1 MRDANSEVNREGGDG
16 TACGAVREMIP
27 DFAAARLPGAE
38 RAFVEAHVASC
49 ADCRVELD
57 IVRLLFETRPEAPAR
72 LLELVSKD
80 VMRSA
85 AARRPART
93 WWGVSAAAIAA
104 LALGIGIVS
113 EGAPDAAQEVPAF
126 AREAE
131 EGEIWLS
138 EDGLVAGA
146 PALDDLTDEALL
158 QLLDDLTSTSTG
170 GTA

>member
-1 MRDANSEVNREGGDG
+1 MRDGNDEVNSKVGEA
-16 TACGAVREMIP
+16 TECGVVREMIP
-27 DFAAARLPGAE
+27 DFVAARSSA
-38 RAFVEAHVASC
+38 ADAKVVEGHLSSC
-49 ADCRVELD
+49 PDCRAELD
-57 IVRLLFETRPEAPAR
+57 VVRLLYGSRPEVPAG
-72 LLELVSKD
+72 LLERVT
-80 VMRSA
+80 RSA
-85 AARRPART
+85 AVRRPART

-113 EGAPDAAQEVPAF
+113 EEAPAVMQEVPAF

-138 EDGLVAGA
+138 DDGLVAGA